1 MQTTTFM
8 KVLSGLLMMAFL
20 GTVQA
25 QDIIITKD
33 AQKIEAKIL
42 EVSGSEI
49 KYKKQSNLEGPTF
62 ILGVEELNSIIYANG
77 EVQVFEDKADKQNI
91 GEKDVVAV
99 QDDTVCEKKEFG
111 GQFGDRKVNENTRPF
126 IKEPFFNMYADA
138 EVRYIFDGQIV
149 SIGASTNFTFGCRIN
164 DYVYVGGSIGYDF
177 YPIRTV
183 TTDIY
188 VSRSYNYEDAHF
200 ITSLSNVR
208 IFIPAKPQ
216 LYPFFNI
223 SAGCSII
230 FPFYLEPV
238 HFRLKV
244 GAGVDIKRFTIGMG
258 YDFLSGATY
267 QALLS
272 STDFLPNHTIYLNLG
287 VRIGRM
293 Q

>member
-8 KVLSGLLMMAFL
+8 KVLSGLLMMVFF
-20 GTVQA
+20 GTLHA

-91 GEKDVVAV
+91 GVKDVVAV

-138 EVRYIFDGQIV
+138 EIRYIFNGLRI
-149 SIGASTNFTFGCRIN
+149 SIGASTNFTFGCRIKE
-164 DYVYVGGSIGYDF
+164 YVFVGGSIGYDF
-177 YPIRTV
+177 FSPIRTC
-183 TTDIY
+183 
-188 VSRSYNYEDAHF
+188 SFPSGQEGYEDAHF
-200 ITSLSNVR
+200 ITALANVR
-208 IFIPAKPQ
+208 IFLPVKPK
-216 LYPFFNI
+216 LYPYLSI
-223 SAGCSII
+223 SGGCSII
-230 FPFYLEPV
+230 FPLYMEPV
-238 HFRLKV
+238 HFRVKV
-244 GAGVDIKRFTIGMG
+244 GAGVDIKRFTVGMG
-258 YDFLSGATY
+258 YDFLSSANY
-267 QALLS
+267 EALLS
-272 STDFLPNHTIYLNLG
+272 FTEFLPNHTIYLNLG